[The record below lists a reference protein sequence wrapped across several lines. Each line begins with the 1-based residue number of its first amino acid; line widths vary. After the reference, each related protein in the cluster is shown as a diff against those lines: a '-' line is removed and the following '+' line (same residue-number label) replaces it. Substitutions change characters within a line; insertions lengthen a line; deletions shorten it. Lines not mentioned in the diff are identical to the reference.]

1 MLERESKPLI
11 TIGIPFYRD
20 AMYLRYAIQSVIN
33 QTYTNWELI
42 LIDDGSTDGS
52 LDIANSFRDSRIR
65 VVYDGVN
72 KGLPKRLNEIVTLA
86 NGDYVARMDAD
97 DIMAIDRIEKQVSF
111 LLSHPEID
119 VVGCS
124 AMVID
129 DKNCI
134 THSVNQE
141 GITGGFIHPTIMART
156 QWFKDNP
163 YDECQRRCQD
173 YELWLRTIDKSV
185 FYNMTDPLLF
195 YREFETLSLKK
206 QLAAHHALNPVFSNY
221 KKYGKSF
228 LWSLEKK
235 AFSYM
240 KLTIYY
246 VFDLFGRME
255 VLNKWRWHRELPSGY
270 LLSEDDLQKSIYNN
284 C

>member
-1 MLERESKPLI
+1 MNYPLI
-11 TIGIPFYRD
+11 TIAIPFYNSEKYI
-20 AMYLRYAIQSVIN
+20 AYSVLSVIN
-33 QTYTNWELI
+33 QTYKNWDL
-42 LIDDGSTDGS
+42 LLVDDGGTDNS
-52 LDIANSFRDSRIR
+52 LTIAQQYADKDKRIR
-65 VVYDGVN
+65 VVSDGQN
-72 KGLPKRLNEIVTLA
+72 KGLAARLNESILMA
-86 NGDYVARMDAD
+86 KGELYARMDAD

-111 LLSHPEID
+111 FLSHPEID

-173 YELWLRTIDKSV
+173 YELWLRTIGKSV
-185 FYNMTDPLLF
+185 FYNMPEPLLF

-206 QLAAHHALNPVFSNY
+206 QLAAHHALMPVFSNY
-221 KKYGKSF
+221 QKYGKSF
-228 LWSLEKK
+228 MWSLKKK
-235 AFSYM
+235 ASSYI
-240 KLTIYY
+240 KLAIYY

-255 VLNKWRWHRELPSGY
+255 ILNKWRWHRELPSGY
-270 LLSEDDLQKSIYNN
+270 LLSEVDLQRSIFNN